1 MTKANETHSDE
12 PPGGVRASRLTALSQ
27 AAARA
32 LVIERVWPPIV
43 LAIGVTILFL
53 GVSWLGAWLFAPR
66 ALRIAEVALFGLGVL
81 AALAPL
87 LRLRW
92 PGARDV
98 AARLDRDSG
107 AAHRPATSLA
117 DTLAN
122 ADDPMTRA
130 LWAAHQAR
138 LARSVEALQVAPPA
152 PRMAERDPYAL
163 RFGVAMMAFAA
174 AVAAGPE
181 LYGRLAAAFDWRGGD
196 AALAA
201 AGRRIDAWVDPPA
214 YASRPPVVIEV
225 ASGAPKSLTA
235 YEDSVLVV
243 RGEPGSR
250 GDQGRRRDRAGRG

>member
-1 MTKANETHSDE
+1 M
-12 PPGGVRASRLTALSQ
+12 
-27 AAARA
+27 
-32 LVIERVWPPIV
+32 WPPV
-43 LAIGVTILFL
+43 VVAIGVMILFL

-66 ALRIAEVALFGLGVL
+66 ALRIAGVALFGLGVL

-122 ADDPMTRA
+122 ADDPMARA

-138 LARSVEALQVAPPA
+138 LARSVEALRVAPPA

-163 RFGVAMMAFAA
+163 RFAVAMMAFAA

-196 AALAA
+196 ATLAA
-201 AGRRIDAWVDPPA
+201 AESRIDAWIDPPA
-214 YASRPPVVIEV
+214 YASRPPVVIDV
-225 ASGAPKSLTA
+225 VSGAPKIA
-235 YEDSVLVV
+235 
-243 RGEPGSR
+243 
-250 GDQGRRRDRAGRG
+250 DRV